1 MKMLF
6 TFTFL
11 GLFVASTAMARN
23 MLMIVSP
30 HQDSIAATQQYE
42 AITKFY
48 LTLGAGDSLKV
59 INGMGVS
66 SIATLNIP
74 NNPAY
79 NHLKPKL
86 KINQA
91 ERKKLKQFFQ
101 NMRLNNQLKG
111 AIDMPRLMA
120 QIARYSGVSDVLI
133 MGNPLYD
140 VKSNPAMSMASGL
153 VPSDGYLLDTERNNV
168 FRTKGFKNRLNG
180 MRFHWLLPELLPRQI
195 HADAVQRFWHHFI
208 HRQGGEL
215 VSFSHNESM
224 VLELLRDKAEPMPL
238 TDKLDASGKLEMQA
252 IRNVS
257 AVKGFYNEA
266 VSRTAPRITDFN
278 QPITLGI
285 QWEGDVDLDIYA
297 QPYGSKA
304 LSYQNVSSPL
314 GKHYKDILTGHQ
326 ASQGMRYETIEFHNA
341 VDIKT
346 LIVAINLYSAKK
358 PYAMVRGSLR
368 VQVLGKVYETPFQM
382 GAYAGNK
389 GADMPALLQG
399 GADTRYSKRF
409 SIMEILAQSAE
420 VAQ

>member
-1 MKMLF
+1 MKTLF
-6 TFTFL
+6 AFAFL
-11 GLFVASTAMARN
+11 GLFVAPSAMAGN
-23 MLMIVSP
+23 LLMIVSP
-30 HQDSIAATQQYE
+30 HQDSTAAAQQYE
-42 AITKFY
+42 AVTQFY

-59 INGMGVS
+59 INGMGGT

-74 NNPAY
+74 DNPAY

-86 KINQA
+86 KINLA
-91 ERKKLKQFFQ
+91 GRGKLKQFFQ
-101 NMRLNNQLKG
+101 TMQINNQLKG

-120 QIARYSGVSDVLI
+120 QIARYSDVSDVLI
-133 MGNPLYD
+133 MGSPLYD

-168 FRTKGFKNRLNG
+168 FRTTGYKNRLKG

-208 HRQGGEL
+208 HRQGAEL
-215 VSFSHNESM
+215 VSFSHDESM
-224 VLELLRDKAEPMPL
+224 VFELLRNKAQPMPL
-238 TDKLDASGKLEMQA
+238 TDKLEASGKLEMQA
-252 IRNVS
+252 IRDVS
-257 AVKGFYNEA
+257 TVKGFYNET
-266 VSRTAPRITDFN
+266 VSRTPPRMTDFN
-278 QPITLGI
+278 QPIILGI
-285 QWEGDVDLDIYA
+285 QWQGDVDLDIYA
-297 QPYGSKA
+297 KAFGSEA

-326 ASQGMRYETIEFHNA
+326 ASQGMRYETIEFHSA
-341 VDIKT
+341 VNIKT
-346 LIVAINLYSAKK
+346 LFVAINLYSAKK
-358 PYAMVRGSLR
+358 PYAVVQGSLR

-409 SIMEILAQSAE
+409 SIMDVLAQSAE
-420 VAQ
+420 VTQ

>member
-1 MKMLF
+1 MKTRF
-6 TFTFL
+6 TFAFL
-11 GLFVASTAMARN
+11 GLFVAATVMAKG
-23 MLMIVSP
+23 MLIIVSP
-30 HQDSIAATQQYE
+30 HQDSLAAAQQYE
-42 AITKFY
+42 AVTKLY

-59 INGMGVS
+59 INGMGGA

-91 ERKKLKQFFQ
+91 GRGKLKQFFQ
-101 NMRLNNQLKG
+101 NMRINNQLKG
-111 AIDMPRLMA
+111 GIDMPRLMA
-120 QIARYSGVSDVLI
+120 QIARYSDVSDVLI

-168 FRTKGFKNRLNG
+168 FRTKGFENRLQG
-180 MRFHWLLPELLPRQI
+180 LRFHWLLPELLPRQI

-208 HRQGGEL
+208 FRQGAEL
-215 VSFSHNESM
+215 ISFSHNESM
-224 VLELLRDKAEPMPL
+224 VLELLRDKAQPMPL

-252 IRNVS
+252 IRDVS
-257 AVKGFYNEA
+257 TVKGFYNET
-266 VSRTAPRITDFN
+266 VSYIAPRITDFN

-285 QWEGDVDLDIYA
+285 QWQGDVDLDIYA
-297 QPYGSKA
+297 KAYGNKA
-304 LSYQNVSSPL
+304 LSYQNVSSLL
-314 GKHYKDILTGHQ
+314 GKHYKDILTGQQ
-326 ASQGMRYETIEFHNA
+326 ASQGMRYETIEFHSA
-341 VDIKT
+341 VNIKT
-346 LIVAINLYSAKK
+346 LLVAINLYSAKK
-358 PYAMVRGSLR
+358 PYAVVRGSLR
-368 VQVLGKVYETPFQM
+368 VQILGKVYETPFQM

-409 SIMEILAQSAE
+409 SIMDILAQSEE
-420 VAQ
+420 VAL